1 MRKYGGHMGKYGQNI
16 MVNIIPRT
24 YGKMHRTY
32 GKMKKYRKNIEK
44 IHLGHMG
51 KNGGHMATGTLLGH
65 MGKYG
70 GHMTATLPDG
80 LSGWTKN
87 LNFFQFFMALVAK
100 MGKIQNHFL

>member
-1 MRKYGGHMGKYGQNI
+1 LLIREKKYGGPMRKYSGHMGKYGQNI

-51 KNGGHMATGTLLGH
+51 KNGGHMATDPIL
-65 MGKYG
+65 YG
-70 GHMTATLPDG
+70 
-80 LSGWTKN
+80 
-87 LNFFQFFMALVAK
+87 QFFSKKKKLIF
-100 MGKIQNHFL
+100 KINF